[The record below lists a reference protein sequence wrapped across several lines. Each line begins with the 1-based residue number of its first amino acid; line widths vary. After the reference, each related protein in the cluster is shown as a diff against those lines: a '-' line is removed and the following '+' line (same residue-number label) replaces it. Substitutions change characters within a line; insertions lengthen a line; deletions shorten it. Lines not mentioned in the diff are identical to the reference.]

1 MRYIQCTVVTAFPG
15 RSKVALLLFARHP
28 RRAAVPIILSL
39 QNCSLLAHIFRLI
52 IVALGYLA
60 GALGD
65 CSGRVSHVLPCLK
78 SATPGPGPCILL
90 LSPAVRCPGVVALT
104 RVCERD
110 LQSVVVAEAFAD
122 RRDDG
127 LCKLFAQRLI
137 LTCPPR
143 ASGLQGLAYHN
154 QRAEAANDQTPE
166 NGGLVARSPVDV
178 LAGRGPEGDGGHGGI
193 CVCDVYWV
201 VAEARRRCSRG
212 MAGGGGVLGALM
224 LAW

>member
-1 MRYIQCTVVTAFPG
+1 MGTVRVVLAVSCFFW
-15 RSKVALLLFARHP
+15 KVP
-28 RRAAVPIILSL
+28 RRVW
-39 QNCSLLAHIFRLI
+39 
-52 IVALGYLA
+52 ALY
-60 GALGD
+60 
-65 CSGRVSHVLPCLK
+65 SPFS
-78 SATPGPGPCILL
+78 PGF
-90 LSPAVRCPGVVALT
+90 RCPGVVALT

-137 LTCPPR
+137 LMCPPR

-178 LAGRGPEGDGGHGGI
+178 LAGRGPEGDRGHCGI
-193 CVCDVYWV
+193 CVCDVCWV
-201 VAEARRRCSRG
+201 VRHLDLRRLDSI
-212 MAGGGGVLGALM
+212 
-224 LAW
+224 

>member
-1 MRYIQCTVVTAFPG
+1 M
-15 RSKVALLLFARHP
+15 LLFFS
-28 RRAAVPIILSL
+28 AA
-39 QNCSLLAHIFRLI
+39 
-52 IVALGYLA
+52 
-60 GALGD
+60 
-65 CSGRVSHVLPCLK
+65 
-78 SATPGPGPCILL
+78 
-90 LSPAVRCPGVVALT
+90 RCPGVVALT

-127 LCKLFAQRLI
+127 LCKLIAQHLV
-137 LTCPPR
+137 LLCPPLPDLH
-143 ASGLQGLAYHN
+143 LQGQAYHN

-178 LAGRGPEGDGGHGGI
+178 LAGRGPEGNRSHCGI
-193 CVCDVYWV
+193 CVCDVCWV
-201 VAEARRRCSRG
+201 VVEARRRCSRG

>member
-1 MRYIQCTVVTAFPG
+1 MCVSDPFETSLIRRNHSEPSYLLKSIQGGLILAFHTASVRYIQCTVVTAFPG

-28 RRAAVPIILSL
+28 RRTAVLVILSL

-65 CSGRVSHVLPCLK
+65 CSGRVSRVLLFLK
-78 SATPGPGPCILL
+78 SATPSLGPCILL
-90 LSPAVRCPGVVALT
+90 SSPAVRCPGVVALT

-127 LCKLFAQRLI
+127 LCRSFCSAFDPVVFL
-137 LTCPPR
+137 
-143 ASGLQGLAYHN
+143 LQLPMS
-154 QRAEAANDQTPE
+154 Q
-166 NGGLVARSPVDV
+166 
-178 LAGRGPEGDGGHGGI
+178 I
-193 CVCDVYWV
+193 
-201 VAEARRRCSRG
+201 
-212 MAGGGGVLGALM
+212 
-224 LAW
+224 